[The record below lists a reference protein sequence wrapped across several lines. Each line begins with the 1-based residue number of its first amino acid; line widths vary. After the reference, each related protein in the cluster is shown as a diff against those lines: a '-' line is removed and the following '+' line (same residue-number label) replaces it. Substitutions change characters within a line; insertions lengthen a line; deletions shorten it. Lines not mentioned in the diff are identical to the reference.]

1 MYHKNP
7 QPVAGFALL
16 ITLIVVSVVVS
27 IGLTL
32 LDLTIK
38 QIRLSSGSKDS
49 EIAFHAANAG
59 VECARYWR
67 RVEEI
72 DFEELNPPNDV
83 VTVNCFGQPNIN
95 VPTID
100 RGGGTDDIYEYNFQF
115 TGGSQND
122 RCSVVKMITISSDPN
137 ATPDAQGFAVVLANV
152 PNLIPGYPEPNK
164 GCQPGG
170 RCTIISSQGYNKACG
185 NINIIGT
192 VQREVLLEL

>member
-1 MYHKNP
+1 MYHKHA
-7 QPVAGFALL
+7 QPPAGFALL

-67 RVEEI
+67 RVEQD
-72 DFEELNPPNDV
+72 DFETGATASLG
-83 VTVNCFGQPNIN
+83 CFGQGNIN
-95 VPTID
+95 VASID
-100 RGGGTDDIYEYNFQF
+100 RGGGTDDVYEYNFQF
-115 TGGSQND
+115 TGGSLND

-137 ATPDAQGFAVVLANV
+137 ATPDVNGFAVVLANV
-152 PNLIPGYPEPNK
+152 PALIPGYPETSK

-170 RCTIISSQGYNKACG
+170 RCTIISSQGYNKSCG

>member
-1 MYHKNP
+1 MYHKP
-7 QPVAGFALL
+7 LQQSSGFALL

-67 RVEEI
+67 RVEQD
-72 DFEELNPPNDV
+72 DFETGATATLG
-83 VTVNCFGQPNIN
+83 CFGQANIN
-95 VPTID
+95 VNSID

-115 TGGSQND
+115 TGGSLND
-122 RCSVVKMITISSDPN
+122 RCSVVKMITISSDPD
-137 ATPDAQGFAVVLANV
+137 ATPDVNGFAVVLNNV
-152 PNLIPGYPEPNK
+152 PSLVPGYPETNK

-170 RCTIISSQGYNKACG
+170 RCTIISSQGYNKSCG
-185 NINIIGT
+185 SINIIGT